1 MTVVSS
7 QIVAAHSD
15 LIRPVAAAIR
25 ASGVI
30 EEARAAVA
38 RYREDGWNGLAA
50 ALEARLDGAAPD
62 REPLDEE
69 DRAILDAVDRAA
81 EDPAWLDGIEAQAE
95 AEAAEPI
102 AALILAATWGERE
115 ALAALDEMRDTAE
128 QAGLPQSAAHA
139 FVAIVEGERDLE
151 TLIASFPNCPRG
163 LATATLEA
171 IKRQET
177 A

>member
-1 MTVVSS
+1 MTAVSS

-15 LIRPVAAAIR
+15 LIRTVADALR
-25 ASGVI
+25 AGTI
-30 EEARAAVA
+30 DEARAAVG
-38 RYREDGWNGLAA
+38 RYREDGWTGLAA
-50 ALEARLDGAAPD
+50 ALDARLEGNQPAG
-62 REPLDEE
+62 ETLDEE
-69 DRAILDAVDRAA
+69 DQAILLAVERSTT
-81 EDPAWLDGIEAQAE
+81 DPGWLDGVEAEAE

-128 QAGLPQSAAHA
+128 QAGLSGSAAHA

-151 TLIASFPNCPRG
+151 RLVESFPHCPRG

-171 IKRQET
+171 VKRQE
-177 A
+177 AA

>member
-15 LIRPVAAAIR
+15 LIRTVAAAIGD
-25 ASGVI
+25 SGTKDA
-30 EEARAAVA
+30 ARAAVA

-50 ALEARLDGAAPD
+50 ALDARLDRG
-62 REPLDEE
+62 EPGSEALDEE
-69 DRAILDAVDRAA
+69 DRAILAAVERTA
-81 EDPAWLDGIEAQAE
+81 EDPAWLDGIEAEAE
-95 AEAAEPI
+95 REAAEPI

-128 QAGLPQSAAHA
+128 QAGLSQSAAHA

-151 TLIASFPNCPRG
+151 TLVASFPHCPRG

-171 IKRQET
+171 ISRQET